1 MQQVT
6 INDGIEGKS
15 ISATEYYHQPEEKE
29 ASAWLADIVE
39 ASVVTAFPQR
49 HLVVTARGK
58 ITAVQLVPLDACVLP
73 ASALPEILEDRSI
86 VSDDIANACLEVL
99 LARRQ

>member
-1 MQQVT
+1 MEQVT

-29 ASAWLADIVE
+29 ASVG
-39 ASVVTAFPQR
+39 TAFPQR

-73 ASALPEILEDRSI
+73 ASALPEILEDRSM